1 MKTRRHFLGSVTK
14 LGLLAGLASGTFFG
28 WVKETIAKGLP
39 FVPKKGAPMND
50 LIRYDP
56 ENVDPSN
63 LDITPLDEF
72 GTMGPTDVE
81 VDKAAWRLKISGL
94 VKTPLEVSLPEIKAA
109 PAVEKKV
116 LLICPGVFANYGDW
130 KGIAIGG
137 LLEKAGVTADAKYVD
152 IQGPEDRYSKKV
164 RYPIEDV
171 RSNKVFLAYEVNG
184 EPLPMK
190 HGSPLRVVAEGYYGY
205 DWVKYVHR
213 MEVVGG

>member
-81 VDKAAWRLKISGL
+81 VDKVRVASENLRSRENASGS
-94 VKTPLEVSLPEIKAA
+94 ES
-109 PAVEKKV
+109 
-116 LLICPGVFANYGDW
+116 
-130 KGIAIGG
+130 
-137 LLEKAGVTADAKYVD
+137 AGN
-152 IQGPEDRYSKKV
+152 QGRPR
-164 RYPIEDV
+164 R
-171 RSNKVFLAYEVNG
+171 
-184 EPLPMK
+184 
-190 HGSPLRVVAEGYYGY
+190 
-205 DWVKYVHR
+205 
-213 MEVVGG
+213 